1 MLTYNE
7 KIKPKRK
14 DRPWLL
20 LVLALI
26 WVFGTA
32 FFHSPWEPYEPFV
45 LAVVKSIL
53 RDNHWLI
60 PYVAHIPYLEIQPF
74 YFWLFAAI
82 LKLIHVNN
90 IDSIAGSV
98 RLINTSLIFA
108 VIALCARI
116 GSNLSAF
123 KNGRSVVLILISSV
137 GFISLSYQVTP
148 DIIVILGF
156 CLYLYALQLHKEL
169 PGISGWLLF
178 TGLLF
183 ISISFSCEFILIAL
197 LTLILLPLL
206 DKHWRNRDFFMTVAI
221 SVTLFGITFFSYC
234 YGFAQ
239 VGGDFF
245 WLWKNKYMEIIHTDN
260 YNILRQLTE
269 TLLIMSWFVLP
280 ASFLVIWTIY
290 KRKKA
295 IFKDKII
302 QVNII
307 LAIMFFLFAILSG
320 KNVGQAIFPIVLP
333 FVFVASLEIDS
344 IRITIVSLLNWFC
357 IFVFGTFGVI
367 IWVGYVLLGLNL
379 PQAFV
384 TAVLHKTQQFHY
396 QFSIW
401 HFFLAIII
409 TGIWLFMITRR
420 GIRGREVVSNW
431 ASGTTFILIL
441 FLTLWLPWFDSILT
455 FRPMVEESLKKI
467 DVNNCIVTNGSN
479 TVQSAL
485 WYYYADI
492 NLLPT
497 VPGLNFNVCSQALL
511 ATENINEIDQTAW
524 NIVWQEKR
532 PIDKKSY
539 VVLRH
544 K

>member
-20 LVLALI
+20 LILVLI

-45 LAVVKSIL
+45 LSVVKSIL
-53 RDNHWLI
+53 HDNHWLV
-60 PYVAHIPYLEIQPF
+60 PYVSHVPYLEIQPF
-74 YFWLFAAI
+74 YFWLFAVI
-82 LKLIHVNN
+82 LKLFHVNN
-90 IDSIAGSV
+90 IDSIANCV

-108 VIALCARI
+108 VIALSARI
-116 GSNLSAF
+116 GSSLSAF

-137 GFISLSYQVTP
+137 GFIGLSYQLTP
-148 DIIVILGF
+148 DITVLLGF
-156 CLYLYALQLHKEL
+156 CLYLYALQLHREL
-169 PGISGWLLF
+169 PGISGWILF

-197 LTLILLPLL
+197 LTLILLPILSR
-206 DKHWRNRDFFMTVAI
+206 HWRNRDFLMTVFI
-221 SVTLFGITFFSYC
+221 SVTLFAIIFYSYC
-234 YGFAQ
+234 YGLQQ

-245 WLWKNKYMEIIHTDN
+245 WLWKNQYTEILHTQN
-260 YNILRQLTE
+260 YNILRQLKE
-269 TLLIMSWFVLP
+269 TILIMSWLVVP
-280 ASFLVIWTIY
+280 ASFLVIWTLY
-290 KRKKA
+290 KRKTA

-307 LAIMFFLFAILSG
+307 LAAMFIVFAIFSG
-320 KNVGQAIFPIVLP
+320 KDVGQSLFPIVLP
-333 FVFVASLEIDS
+333 FVFIASLEIDS
-344 IRITIVSLLNWFC
+344 IRITIVSLLNWFS
-357 IFVFGTFGVI
+357 IFIFGTIGAVVWGSYILFS
-367 IWVGYVLLGLNL
+367 LNM

-384 TAVLHKTQQFHY
+384 NWLLYFTQHFHY

-401 HFFLAIII
+401 HLLVAIVI
-409 TGIWLFMITRR
+409 TVIWLFMITRR

-431 ASGTTFILIL
+431 ASGTTFVLIL

-455 FRPMVEESLKKI
+455 FRPMVESSLKYITTKSC
-467 DVNNCIVTNGSN
+467 VVTKGHG
-479 TVQSAL
+479 TVQGAL
-485 WYYYADI
+485 WYYYADV

-497 VPGLNFNVCSQALL
+497 FLNLNLNLCSQALV
-511 ATENINEIDQTAW
+511 AVENINEIDQTVW

-532 PIDKKSY
+532 PIDKKIY
-539 VVLRH
+539 VVLHH